1 MTRQEFLDDVTTFDE
16 LHSFCIDIGY
26 DLQEDGAYSE
36 EEYNDYIEEDVY
48 DAVRDNSWRETRD
61 WLSSLPDGYDFYLR
75 DGWGEWVGRSY
86 EDIDDLKERVLEYA
100 DENDL
105 FDIEDE
111 DVEAIEQI
119 IDILYE
125 KVPKF
130 TRFVLPGGTKLSA
143 QADICRTVARR
154 AERRIIALAQSAQ
167 VSATVVA
174 FVNRLS
180 DYFFVLAR
188 FLNASAGADEIFWQ
202 KD

>member
-1 MTRQEFLDDVTTFDE
+1 MKSPLYTMTGDHGRTSLVGGTRVSKCDPRIEAYGTVDE
-16 LHSFCIDIGY
+16 LNSQIAMLAVGCKEPYPDIY
-26 DLQEDGAYSE
+26 DLLLMIQNKLFNIGAYL
-36 EEYNDYIEEDVY
+36 
-48 DAVRDNSWRETRD
+48 AT
-61 WLSSLPDGYDFYLR
+61 
-75 DGWGEWVGRSY
+75 
-86 EDIDDLKERVLEYA
+86 
-100 DENDL
+100 ENAKAAL
-105 FDIEDE
+105 GIEDE
-111 DVEAIEQI
+111 DVEAIERI
-119 IDILYE
+119 IDIIYE